1 MSEIKKLPIV
11 KKLLHA
17 QVIIKPTPINE
28 VTATGL
34 IIPKVAL
41 QNIKP
46 TTGTIIIKGA
56 GTKDIKMDDLNVGDL
71 VMFPEEAGLDIEIRG
86 EVVKIMPYQMV
97 ICVL

>member
-1 MSEIKKLPIV
+1 MSETQPLV

-17 QVIIKPTPINE
+17 QVIVKPTPINE
-28 VTATGL
+28 VTQSGL

-46 TTGTIIIKGA
+46 TTGTVLVKGA
-56 GTKDIKMDDLNVGDL
+56 GTKDMQMTDVDVGDL
-71 VMFPEEAGLDIEIRG
+71 IMFPEESGIDMEVRG
-86 EVVKIMPYQMV
+86 ELIKILPYQMI

>member
-1 MSEIKKLPIV
+1 MSEQIV

-17 QVIIKPTPINE
+17 QVIVKPTPINE
-28 VTATGL
+28 VTPSGL

-41 QNIKP
+41 QDIKP
-46 TTGTIIIKGA
+46 TTGTIIVKGT

-71 VMFPEEAGLDIEIRG
+71 VMFPEESGLDVEIRG
-86 EVVKIMPYQMV
+86 ELVKILPYQMV